1 MVNEEQGLQVEGV
14 LGPKLRIKPSGM
26 QGRSYGSDVPHILY
40 EVQEEN
46 GVFSGVGTPMNET
59 FDITE
64 RQNADNQIPTTIR
77 PEMLLAVDSSFRA
90 QFKSNETLLMYLIIT
105 FNAVNVRYLTVSAPR
120 VKLKFCAL
128 EIFTATTEIFLE
140 RTGNYVLGI
149 PTLQKIKEYVR
160 SHEEKYREY
169 DGVYLVTGLDMAE
182 YSYYGWNFGL
192 MGYAYVGGICGEL
205 KVGYGEDS
213 VGTFKGVRIFAHE
226 AAHLLGCPHDGT
238 SSGSY
243 TSVNCPWNDGFIMS
257 YKEVDSRSM
266 KFSQCCNQMITQMV
280 WSQKGICLRT
290 RITKIKINK
299 KRFTSLLPG
308 NVLTRDKICEMTF
321 PQIRGTRFMADEHGN
336 ENCVA
341 RCFIPKEV
349 YGYNTSLNAFLP
361 DNSRCKE
368 NGGSRCRNGDC
379 VKKRLKRRAY
389 KPY

>member
-14 LGPKLRIKPSGM
+14 LGPKLRIRPSGL
-26 QGRSYGSDVPHILY
+26 Q
-40 EVQEEN
+40 
-46 GVFSGVGTPMNET
+46 GTPMNET
-59 FDITE
+59 FDVTE

-77 PEMLLAVDSSFRA
+77 PEMLLAVDSTFRA

-128 EIFTATTEIFLE
+128 EIFTATTETFLE

-192 MGYAYVGGICGEL
+192 MGYAYIGGICGEL

-226 AAHLLGCPHDGT
+226 AAHL
-238 SSGSY
+238 
-243 TSVNCPWNDGFIMS
+243 
-257 YKEVDSRSM
+257 
-266 KFSQCCNQMITQMV
+266 
-280 WSQKGICLRT
+280 
-290 RITKIKINK
+290 
-299 KRFTSLLPG
+299 
-308 NVLTRDKICEMTF
+308 
-321 PQIRGTRFMADEHGN
+321 
-336 ENCVA
+336 
-341 RCFIPKEV
+341 
-349 YGYNTSLNAFLP
+349 
-361 DNSRCKE
+361 
-368 NGGSRCRNGDC
+368 
-379 VKKRLKRRAY
+379 
-389 KPY
+389 